1 MVAEPPVGMST
12 PPAAYAV
19 DLAEDASAHNR
30 AKGRLVGAPGSVYRR
45 VMAAA
50 LLLADAE
57 PETRG
62 FLERHLPGDGF
73 ELVPAH
79 GRFDLVLAGDVEG
92 VDRWLPRAPVIVL
105 GREEADTVDCIHAF
119 RRGCDDYVTRP
130 FEYQELVERI
140 RAVLRRAAP
149 RTGEVVEAAPVRIDT
164 RTREVRV
171 NGQRLQLAQKEYELL
186 LCLAR
191 EPERVF
197 TKAEL
202 LHDVWGYRT
211 IGRTRTLDS
220 HASRLRRKLRAAG
233 SPVALIENVWGVG
246 YRLVGELP
254 LE

>member
-1 MVAEPPVGMST
+1 
-12 PPAAYAV
+12 
-19 DLAEDASAHNR
+19 
-30 AKGRLVGAPGSVYRR
+30 
-45 VMAAA
+45 MAAA
-50 LLLADAE
+50 LRLADAE

-62 FLERHLPGDGF
+62 FLERHLPHDGF

-79 GRFDLVLAGDVEG
+79 GRFDLVLVGDVDG
-92 VDRWLPRAPVIVL
+92 VDRWLQRAPVIVL
-105 GREEADTVDCIHAF
+105 GREEADSVDCIHAF
-119 RRGCDDYVTRP
+119 RRGCDDYVTPP

-149 RTGEVVEAAPVRIDT
+149 RTGEVVDAPPVRIDT
-164 RTREVRV
+164 RTRDVRV
-171 NGQRLQLAQKEYELL
+171 DGRRMQLAQKEYELL

-220 HASRLRRKLRAAG
+220 HASRLRRKLREAG